1 VGTLFE
7 VDETLLIQPGQIG
20 LYPDPSTHQQAQ
32 GDEEDRTT
40 MLRVMDFGE
49 FGSAVFDPEAQ
60 TRRELKAK
68 APQRRAELAQ
78 CR

>member
-1 VGTLFE
+1 
-7 VDETLLIQPGQIG
+7 
-20 LYPDPSTHQQAQ
+20 
-32 GDEEDRTT
+32 
-40 MLRVMDFGE
+40 MDFGE
-49 FGSAVFDPEAQ
+49 FGSAVFDPEAQTRRELTVEPSRVLRDPIHEAQ